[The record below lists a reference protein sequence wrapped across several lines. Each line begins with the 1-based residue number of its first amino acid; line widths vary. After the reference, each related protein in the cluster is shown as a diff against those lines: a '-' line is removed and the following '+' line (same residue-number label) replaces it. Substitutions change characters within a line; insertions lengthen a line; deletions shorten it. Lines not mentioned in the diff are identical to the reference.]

1 MGAAASL
8 KSLVITPCGDESVVL
23 ATVTISV
30 VVLKVVRNGKV
41 GAVTVFLLLFS
52 VVVVVELRVVVV
64 TFSVDVDIDAVL
76 GTSLIVFSII

>member
-1 MGAAASL
+1 M
-8 KSLVITPCGDESVVL
+8 ITPCGDESVVL
-23 ATVTISV
+23 ASVTISV
-30 VVLKVVRNGKV
+30 VVLKVVRNGKI

-52 VVVVVELRVVVV
+52 VVVVVVERRVVVD